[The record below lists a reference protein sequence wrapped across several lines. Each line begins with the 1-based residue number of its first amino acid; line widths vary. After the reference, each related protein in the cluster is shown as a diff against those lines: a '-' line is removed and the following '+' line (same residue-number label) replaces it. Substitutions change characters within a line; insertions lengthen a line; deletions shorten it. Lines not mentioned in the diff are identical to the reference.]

1 MSTRTDNAV
10 WEQVRAIPRS
20 AWVEEAYQVTGIGH
34 DEDLPSLELRGLSDR
49 RVEMIPGEL
58 SYTVASPRFCIGTRP
73 PGSHLKPCAYPSE
86 PLRRTQCEAC
96 FAQSQILPCLRC
108 DGRRCHNPAR
118 RELCVPHD
126 HALYLAS
133 FGPGLVKVGVAR
145 HNRRAARLR
154 EQGALA
160 GIIIG
165 RADGQRVRW
174 HETVISRTGI
184 ADRIPVGERLRALA
198 GPIDQQVLRLELEQ
212 VAQTLQRRL
221 EGVPWLDEPETIHL
235 PDALSLGRRPELVR
249 PEEGQVIHGRVIEA
263 LGTLVILDRDGEPT
277 ALDLGSLVGHW
288 IRARRGEDPLPEQ
301 QMALDLGGA

>member
-1 MSTRTDNAV
+1 MTTRTDSAV
-10 WEQVRAIPRS
+10 WESVQAQPRTP
-20 AWVEEAYQVTGIGH
+20 WVEEAYQVTGIGH
-34 DEDLPSLELRGLSDR
+34 DEELPSLELRGLVDR

-58 SYTVASPRFCIGTRP
+58 AYTVASPRLCIGARP
-73 PGSHLKPCAYPSE
+73 PGSHLKPCAHPAE

-108 DGRRCHNPAR
+108 DGRRCHNPPR
-118 RELCVPHD
+118 REYCVPHD

-145 HNRRAARLR
+145 FNRRTARLR

-165 RADGQRVRW
+165 HADGQSVRW
-174 HETVISRTGI
+174 HESVISRTGI
-184 ADRIPVGERLRALA
+184 ADRIPMGERLRALA
-198 GPIDQQVLRLELEQ
+198 GPIDQEALRLELEQ
-212 VAQTLQRRL
+212 TAETLQRRL
-221 EGVPWLDEPETIHL
+221 NGIPWLDVPEVIHL
-235 PDALSLGRRPELVR
+235 PEARSLGRRPELVR
-249 PEEGQVIHGRVIEA
+249 PEEGQVVHGAVIEA

-288 IRARRGEDPLPEQ
+288 IRARHADDQLPEQ
-301 QMALDLGGA
+301 QMSMDLGGN